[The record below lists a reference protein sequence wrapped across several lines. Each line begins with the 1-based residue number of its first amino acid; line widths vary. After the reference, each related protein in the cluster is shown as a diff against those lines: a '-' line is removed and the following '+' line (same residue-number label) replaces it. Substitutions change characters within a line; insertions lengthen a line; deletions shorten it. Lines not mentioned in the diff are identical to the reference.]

1 MRGQHHHHQR
11 KRKRQRSTKK
21 KKKEKE
27 IEDTPKVVE
36 VDQKVNGESK
46 TEVQKE
52 VENTKKDISPKVK
65 KAKDTMD
72 STKEENTEE
81 TTPKHNKKQKHK
93 PVMVE
98 LTFQVESSLRLSFE
112 QVLSEK
118 GENMQEQL
126 VKFMKEY
133 ITSK

>member
-1 MRGQHHHHQR
+1 
-11 KRKRQRSTKK
+11 
-21 KKKEKE
+21 
-27 IEDTPKVVE
+27 VV
-36 VDQKVNGESK
+36 VDQEVNGESKTEVQKEVENTK

-72 STKEENTEE
+72 STKENTEE

-112 QVLSEK
+112 QALSEK